1 MAKQKINLDAHLS
14 TPDVD
19 SDELMLGTEAKRTA
33 PAKAKDDIQIYTLRL
48 YRSKLKILAD
58 IKEARKAE
66 RAAKGETASEII
78 SIHRFI
84 QDAID
89 EAIKKEQRRVAKIA
103 AKKS

>member
-1 MAKQKINLDAHLS
+1 MAKQKINLNTHLAAQE
-14 TPDVD
+14 VD
-19 SDELMLGTEAKRTA
+19 SDELMLGAEAKHTA

-66 RAAKGETASEII
+66 RAAKGETITEII

-89 EAIKKEQRRVAKIA
+89 EAIKKEQKRVAKLA
-103 AKKS
+103 SKKP